1 MEMFWLTNSII
12 FLGLLFGSY
21 TDFKKREVPDILNY
35 SLICV
40 GVFLGILNSL
50 FIWSVWPLIWSLI
63 GLGCGYLFGAA
74 MFYTGQWGGGDA
86 KMLMAIGALQGVNII
101 SFRGGEIPL
110 FFTTVL
116 TILFVGS
123 IYGVGYMFW
132 IIFVNWKIF
141 KKNYF
146 SRLAELRRFRLYVL
160 SCMVGLLLGS
170 FFIQDLFIRSMF
182 WLLLSLLFLGMH
194 AIIAVKIVEKF
205 CMTKEIPL
213 SKATEGDWVV
223 DDVFIDSERVCGPKD
238 LGLTLESL
246 ETLKKHKIKII
257 KIKEG
262 VPFIPGFFLG
272 FICVLILG
280 NWLNFL
286 F

>member
-1 MEMFWLTNSII
+1 
-12 FLGLLFGSY
+12 
-21 TDFKKREVPDILNY
+21 
-35 SLICV
+35 
-40 GVFLGILNSL
+40 
-50 FIWSVWPLIWSLI
+50 
-63 GLGCGYLFGAA
+63 
-74 MFYTGQWGGGDA
+74 
-86 KMLMAIGALQGVNII
+86 
-101 SFRGGEIPL
+101 
-110 FFTTVL
+110 
-116 TILFVGS
+116 
-123 IYGVGYMFW
+123 
-132 IIFVNWKIF
+132 
-141 KKNYF
+141 
-146 SRLAELRRFRLYVL
+146 
-160 SCMVGLLLGS
+160 
-170 FFIQDLFIRSMF
+170 
-182 WLLLSLLFLGMH
+182 
-194 AIIAVKIVEKF
+194 
-205 CMTKEIPL
+205 MTKEIPL